1 MLGIYLTRKINVR
14 LLIITLLMILSPGSQ
29 ASTVKLNYGVF
40 FSYMK
45 TMYKL
50 DYPYVTTA
58 FYLVNKN
65 NQQLCQINNAQIQVD
80 DVLQPILFMPEGQLL
95 PFYSDQHR
103 QDGAILVVDI
113 ADNKQVSDCNLQIT
127 VMGKASELT
136 LLDQQ
141 KLTAMSEQLEGV
153 LVKNAGMIGRYFLPE
168 YAGVRLQLSQPL
180 TQAQLSTLDNQV
192 TLANNGDLLL
202 KKDAFAIIDK
212 MNELD
217 LKLIRITPWMLNN
230 Q

>member
-1 MLGIYLTRKINVR
+1 ML
-14 LLIITLLMILSPGSQ
+14 LSPWSQ

-127 VMGKASELT
+127 VMGKPSELT
-136 LLDQQ
+136 FLDQQ

>member
-1 MLGIYLTRKINVR
+1 MLGIHLTRKINVR
-14 LLIITLLMILSPGSQ
+14 LLLITLLMVLSPLSQ
-29 ASTVKLNYGVF
+29 ASTVKLNYGVL

-58 FYLVNKN
+58 FYLVNKDN
-65 NQQLCQINNAQIQVD
+65 HQLCQINNAQIQVD

-103 QDGAILVVDI
+103 QDGAVLVIDI
-113 ADNKQVSDCNLQIT
+113 NDNKQVSDCNLQIT
-127 VMGKASELT
+127 VMGKASELSS
-136 LLDQQ
+136 LDQQ
-141 KLTAMSEQLEGV
+141 KLTAMSDQLQGV
-153 LVKNAGMIGRYFLPE
+153 LKKNAGMIGRHFLPE
-168 YAGVRLQLSQPL
+168 YAGVRLQLSDPL
-180 TQAQLSTLDNQV
+180 SQEQINTLDGKIDV
-192 TLANNGDLLL
+192 ASNGDLLL
-202 KKDAFAIIDK
+202 KTDSFSIINK
-212 MNELD
+212 MNELE

>member
-1 MLGIYLTRKINVR
+1 
-14 LLIITLLMILSPGSQ
+14 
-29 ASTVKLNYGVF
+29 
-40 FSYMK
+40 MK

-127 VMGKASELT
+127 VMGKPSELT
-136 LLDQQ
+136 FLDQQ

>member
-1 MLGIYLTRKINVR
+1 MLGVYLTRKIKVR
-14 LLIITLLMILSPGSQ
+14 VLLIAILIVLSPWSQ
-29 ASTVKLNYGVF
+29 ASTVKLNYDVF

-58 FYLVNKN
+58 FYLVNKDTH
-65 NQQLCQINNAQIQVD
+65 QLCQINNAQIQVD
-80 DVLQPILFMPEGQLL
+80 DILQPILFMPEGQLL

-103 QDGAILVVDI
+103 QDGAVLVVDI
-113 ADNKQVSDCNLQIT
+113 NDNKQVSDCHLQIT

-136 LLDQQ
+136 RLDQQ
-141 KLTAMSEQLEGV
+141 KLTEMSEQLQGV

-168 YAGVRLQLSQPL
+168 YAGVRIQLNQPL
-180 TQAQLSTLDNQV
+180 TENQMHALDDQV
-192 TLANNGDLLL
+192 TLASNGDLLL
-202 KKDAFAIIDK
+202 KSDSFAIINK

-230 Q
+230 